1 MIEIELNN
9 IIKNYGLKNVLN
21 GMNLTLKTGEKAVL
35 IGCNGAGKST
45 VLKIIMKQENISAGT
60 INIRK
65 NATIG
70 MLKQIYEYEETNPNV
85 YTFLQRSFE
94 HFFELETKL
103 KKLENEMSYEK
114 DDEKISE
121 LLQKYGNVQQKYIQM
136 GGYDIQEKFNKIC
149 SGLQINEKMLNQN
162 YNDLSGGEKT
172 IVNLGALLLKE
183 PSILLLDEPTNHLDM
198 EKLEWLERFLK
209 EYKGTIL
216 MVSHD
221 RYFLDK
227 IATKTILLENGKEKI
242 YFGNYSYFLKEDEKR
257 TLAEFENYKN
267 QQKMIKKMKESIK
280 TLRKFGELAKNE
292 MFFKR
297 AKSIEKKLAKIEQLP
312 QVDLEQKTL
321 LNFKL
326 NIDSRSGKDVVIIN
340 NLNKNFE
347 SKNIFENANLQI
359 HYGEKIALIGK
370 NGTGKST
377 LLKIIMNEDCEY
389 TGEIKIGQSV
399 NIGYIP
405 QEINF
410 EDDNQTILNF
420 FEQFDNR
427 NETEIRTSLA
437 KYMFRGN
444 DVFKKVSSLSGGEKV
459 RLILA
464 KLLKQNI
471 NFLILDEPTNHID
484 IETRELLEEAIKE
497 YSGTV
502 LFVSHDRYF
511 INNLAERIVEVKE
524 KRFFSYVGNYD
535 EYLRKIKGDTV
546 PTFNMSN
553 KSKIDYLKEHRPDLF
568 R

>member
-21 GMNLTLKTGEKAVL
+21 GMNLTLKTGERAVI

-114 DDEKISE
+114 DDEKMSE

-198 EKLEWLERFLK
+198 EKLEWLEKFLK

-377 LLKIIMNEDCEY
+377 LLKIILNEDCEY

-535 EYLRKIKGDTV
+535 DYLRKI
-546 PTFNMSN
+546 
-553 KSKIDYLKEHRPDLF
+553 E
-568 R
+568 

>member
-21 GMNLTLKTGEKAVL
+21 GMNLTLKTGERAVL

-45 VLKIIMKQENISAGT
+45 VLKIIMKQETISAGT

-70 MLKQIYEYEETNPNV
+70 MLKQIYEYEKENPNV
-85 YTFLQRSFE
+85 YNFLQRSFE
-94 HFFELETKL
+94 QFFELERKL
-103 KKLENEMSYEK
+103 KKLEDEMSYEK
-114 DDEKISE
+114 DDEKMSE

-198 EKLEWLERFLK
+198 EKLEWLEKFLK

-340 NLNKNFE
+340 NLNKNFD

-389 TGEIKIGQSV
+389 TGEIKIGKSV

-405 QEINF
+405 QEIKF

-511 INNLAERIVEVKE
+511 INNLAERIVVVKE

-535 EYLRKIKGDTV
+535 DYLRKI
-546 PTFNMSN
+546 
-553 KSKIDYLKEHRPDLF
+553 E
-568 R
+568 

>member
-114 DDEKISE
+114 NDEKISE

-535 EYLRKIKGDTV
+535 EYLRKI
-546 PTFNMSN
+546 
-553 KSKIDYLKEHRPDLF
+553 E
-568 R
+568 

>member
-21 GMNLTLKTGEKAVL
+21 GMNLTLKTGERAAI

-103 KKLENEMSYEK
+103 KKLEDEMSYEK

-198 EKLEWLERFLK
+198 EKLEWLEKFLK

-405 QEINF
+405 QEIKF

-511 INNLAERIVEVKE
+511 INNLAKRIVEVKE

-535 EYLRKIKGDTV
+535 EYLRKIK
-546 PTFNMSN
+546 
-553 KSKIDYLKEHRPDLF
+553 LF
-568 R
+568 

>member
-21 GMNLTLKTGEKAVL
+21 GMNLTLKTGERAAL

-45 VLKIIMKQENISAGT
+45 VLKIIMKQESISSGT

-70 MLKQIYEYEETNPNV
+70 MLKQIYEYEEENPNV
-85 YTFLQRSFE
+85 YNFLQRSFE
-94 HFFELETKL
+94 QFFELERKL
-103 KKLENEMSYEK
+103 KKLEDEMSNEK

-198 EKLEWLERFLK
+198 EKLEWLEKFLN

-227 IATKTILLENGKEKI
+227 VATKTILLENGKEKI
-242 YFGNYSYFLKEDEKR
+242 YFGNYTYFLKEDEKR

-312 QVDLEQKTL
+312 QVDLEKKTL

-326 NIDSRSGKDVVIIN
+326 NLNSRSGKDVVIIN

-347 SKNIFENANLQI
+347 DKNIFENAKLQI

-377 LLKIIMNEDCEY
+377 LLKIIMNKDCEY
-389 TGEIKIGQSV
+389 IGEIKIGQSV
-399 NIGYIP
+399 KIGYIP
-405 QEINF
+405 QEIKF
-410 EDDNQTILNF
+410 DDNNQTILSF

-444 DVFKKVSSLSGGEKV
+444 DVFKKVGSLSGGEKV

-484 IETRELLEEAIKE
+484 IETREVLEEAIKE

-511 INNLAERIVEVKE
+511 INNLAERIVEIKD
-524 KRFFSYVGNYD
+524 KGIFSYVGNYD
-535 EYLRKIKGDTV
+535 EYLMKI
-546 PTFNMSN
+546 
-553 KSKIDYLKEHRPDLF
+553 E
-568 R
+568 